1 MLNSG
6 HSRHFLPALREDEQ
20 DVSSPAV
27 KSNKTSKILNLCFT
41 FIVFKETAK
50 IQNYCFL

>member
-6 HSRHFLPALREDEQ
+6 HSRHFLPAFREDEQ
-20 DVSSPAV
+20 EVSRPAA
-27 KSNKTSKILNLCFT
+27 KNNKTIKILNLRFT
-41 FIVFKETAK
+41 FVVFKETAK